1 MPLSATTAPNVRAL
15 SPMLLTEIPRPFT
28 REGWT
33 FELKYDGWRCLAE
46 IRDGQVRLQ
55 SRRGFNLSGRWPA
68 VVQTLSSIPGHHIF
82 DGEMCVL
89 DDLGRSDFDR
99 LHLRASRKTYCVFDL
114 LVRDGVDIMAKPLT
128 ERKRQLTQ
136 VLREQLPTVLSV
148 GTLDTEG
155 EWLYQQALALR
166 LEGIVAKRL
175 DSQYLPGVRTSD
187 WLKIK
192 RPGAVPP
199 ERFRNSR
206 KG

>member
-1 MPLSATTAPNVRAL
+1 
-15 SPMLLTEIPRPFT
+15 MLLTEAPRAFT
-28 REGWT
+28 RKGWT

-46 IRDGQVRLQ
+46 INDSTARLQ
-55 SRRGFNLSGRWPA
+55 SRRGFELSRRWPA
-68 VVQTLSSIPGHHIF
+68 VVQSLATIPGHHIL

-114 LVRDGVDIMAKPLT
+114 LVCDGVDIMAEPLI
-128 ERKRQLTQ
+128 ERKRQLAR
-136 VLREQLPTVLSV
+136 VLCDPLPAVLLV
-148 GTLDTEG
+148 GTLDSEG
-155 EWLYQQALALR
+155 EWLYRQALALQ

-175 DSQYLPGVRTSD
+175 DSQYFPGIRTPD

-192 RPGAVPP
+192 RPGAVLP

-206 KG
+206 QLP

>member
-1 MPLSATTAPNVRAL
+1 
-15 SPMLLTEIPRPFT
+15 MLLTQIAKPFT

-46 IRDGQVRLQ
+46 INDGTARLQ
-55 SRRGFNLSGRWPA
+55 SRRGFDLSRRWPA
-68 VVQTLSSIPGHHIF
+68 VVQSLSTIRGHHII

-114 LVRDGVDIMAKPLT
+114 LVCDGVDIMAEPLM
-128 ERKRQLTQ
+128 ERKRHLAR
-136 VLREQLPTVLSV
+136 VLREPLPSVLPL

-155 EWLYQQALALR
+155 EWLYQQAPLLT

-175 DSQYLPGVRTSD
+175 DSKYFPGIRTPD

-206 KG
+206 WA